1 MATIS
6 NLTDEQIESVVSTW
20 FDYPAESSHDFV
32 GRMRGALDKA
42 ASFARCEYCDGT
54 GDVHSIDGEWRGE
67 CTECDA
73 SRPAYQTATVED
85 VSSALYSHLMSG
97 AFDIGE
103 AYLSLKCVGSC
114 PSEDDFLAALLALT
128 AAKEPT

>member
-1 MATIS
+1 MS
-6 NLTDEQIESVVSTW
+6 NLTDKEVEEVVSAW
-20 FDYPAESSHDFV
+20 FDYDVGDGTDFV
-32 GRMRGALDKA
+32 ARMRKALAKA
-42 ASFARCEYCDGT
+42 DSLKRCEYCDGT

-73 SRPAYQTATVED
+73 SKPERQTATIED

-103 AYLSLKCVGSC
+103 AYLNLKCVGAC
-114 PSEDDFLAALLALT
+114 PSKDDFLAALLALA
-128 AAKEPT
+128 AAKEST